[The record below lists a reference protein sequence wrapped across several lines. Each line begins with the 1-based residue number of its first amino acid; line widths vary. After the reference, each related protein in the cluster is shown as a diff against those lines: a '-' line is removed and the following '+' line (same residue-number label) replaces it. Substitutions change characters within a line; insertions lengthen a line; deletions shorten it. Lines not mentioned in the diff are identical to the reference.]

1 MQRAEEAMQSTAS
14 VFGSK
19 LTTQLKQKCFSSSHF
34 AQNFNSS
41 QGHPLY
47 LNQLPHSTSCQPG
60 SIYSC
65 LFHPEASTSTSN
77 LGHEQL
83 LTGTYPYGHSV
94 SPFDAT
100 ARNTE
105 NLYGFGTAQ
114 SNSQTGLGRL
124 AQVDSGCVPG
134 TQVNL
139 NCETGAI
146 FPGIGNGRSSNAV
159 SAYVGYRLACNGKS
173 IETGQMVVSCDDVS
187 AGVSGSESLVQ
198 TPLALGNDIPQQQP
212 SQPPDLSGGRDLED
226 LGAEGEVHR
235 LLDATGST
243 SPQFFWNIDDF
254 FGALLDNTD

>member
-1 MQRAEEAMQSTAS
+1 MRRAEEAMQLTGS

-19 LTTQLKQKCFSSSHF
+19 LTTQLTQKCFSSSHF

-41 QGHPLY
+41 QGPLY
-47 LNQLPHSTSCQPG
+47 LSHLTHSTSCQPG

-77 LGHEQL
+77 LGHQKL
-83 LTGTYPYGHSV
+83 LTGTYPYGHSEKQ
-94 SPFDAT
+94 FDAT
-100 ARNTE
+100 ARNAE
-105 NLYGFGTAQ
+105 NLYGFETAQ
-114 SNSQTGLGRL
+114 SNSRTGLDCL
-124 AQVDSGCVPG
+124 AQVDSGCFPG

-173 IETGQMVVSCDDVS
+173 VEIGQMVVSSGNDVS
-187 AGVSGSESLVQ
+187 AGGSGNDSLVQ

-212 SQPPDLSGGRDLED
+212 SQPPVHSVGRDLED
-226 LGAEGEVHR
+226 LGDEGEVHH
-235 LLDATGST
+235 LLDATVST
-243 SPQFFWNIDDF
+243 SPPFFWNDDF
-254 FGALLDNTD
+254 YDALLNNTD

>member
-1 MQRAEEAMQSTAS
+1 MRRAEEAMQSTAS

-100 ARNTE
+100 ARNAG
-105 NLYGFGTAQ
+105 NLYGFGTEQ
-114 SNSQTGLGRL
+114 SNSQTGLGCL
-124 AQVDSGCVPG
+124 AQVDSECVPG
-134 TQVNL
+134 TEVNL
-139 NCETGAI
+139 NFETGAI
-146 FPGIGNGRSSNAV
+146 FPGIGNGRSSNTV

-173 IETGQMVVSCDDVS
+173 IETGQMVVSCDNVS

-212 SQPPDLSGGRDLED
+212 SQPPDLSVGRDLED
-226 LGAEGEVHR
+226 LGAEGEDHC

-243 SPQFFWNIDDF
+243 SPQFWNYEF
-254 FGALLDNTD
+254 YGSLLDNTD